1 MSKLPSVTRRAC
13 SVSLGLLLSCLVAL
27 ESMSLMGCLGPEPEP
42 PPPCEVTPGLATETR
57 VLELGVWVQESSST
71 RVWTPLV
78 ANQEVEKVQGG
89 QGADMLS
96 LEARFPAL
104 PEDGIEDRCM
114 LITYSRQG
122 EVGADG
128 EANDFEYTVT
138 RQASVRDGRWGFSV
152 QDIDALGGV
161 DVLVSVEDN
170 VLMGSAEASLVV
182 IPVQF

>member
-1 MSKLPSVTRRAC
+1 
-13 SVSLGLLLSCLVAL
+13 
-27 ESMSLMGCLGPEPEP
+27 
-42 PPPCEVTPGLATETR
+42 
-57 VLELGVWVQESSST
+57 
-71 RVWTPLV
+71 
-78 ANQEVEKVQGG
+78 
-89 QGADMLS
+89 MLS

-122 EVGADG
+122 GVGADG

-138 RQASVRDGRWGFSV
+138 RQATVRDGRWGFSV